1 MIANWNKIINSV
13 SLADAKVDNRV
24 KDSIKKADYNRDS
37 KVEVVSKPS
46 IGHRV
51 SQVRQANNI
60 DPVRSKYL
68 KAKSKAQVDE
78 IRDVLLKIINS

>member
-13 SLADAKVDNRV
+13 SSVDANKDNRV
-24 KDSIKKADYNRDS
+24 KDFIKRQDYNRDS
-37 KVEVVSKPS
+37 NLTKVSKPS

-51 SQVRQANNI
+51 SQVRKANDI
-60 DPVRSKYL
+60 DPLRSKYL
-68 KAKSKAQVDE
+68 KAESKAQVDE

>member
-13 SLADAKVDNRV
+13 SSVDANEDNRI
-24 KDSIKKADYNRDS
+24 KESIKRQDYNRDS
-37 KVEVVSKPS
+37 NLTKVSKPS

-51 SQVRQANNI
+51 SQVKRANNI
-60 DPVRSKYL
+60 DPVRSKYI
-68 KAKSKAQVDE
+68 KSRSKAQIDD

>member
-13 SLADAKVDNRV
+13 SMDDANKDNRV
-24 KDSIKKADYNRDS
+24 KDFIKRQDYNRDS
-37 KVEVVSKPS
+37 NLTKVSNPS

-51 SQVRQANNI
+51 SQVRRANDI
-60 DPVRSKYL
+60 DPVRKQYL
-68 KAKSKAQVDE
+68 RAKSKAQIDD

>member
-1 MIANWNKIINSV
+1 MIVNWNNIINSV
-13 SLADAKVDNRV
+13 SSVDANEDNKV
-24 KDSIKKADYNRDS
+24 KDFIKHQDYNRDS
-37 KVEVVSKPS
+37 NLTKVSKPS

-51 SQVRQANNI
+51 SQVRRANDI

-68 KAKSKAQVDE
+68 RARSKAQIDE

>member
-13 SLADAKVDNRV
+13 SSVDANEDNRV
-24 KDSIKKADYNRDS
+24 KESIKRQDYNRGS
-37 KVEVVSKPS
+37 NLTKVSKPS

-51 SQVRQANNI
+51 SQVKRANNI

-68 KAKSKAQVDE
+68 KSRSKAQIDD

>member
-13 SLADAKVDNRV
+13 SSVDANEDNRI
-24 KDSIKKADYNRDS
+24 KESIKRQDYNRDS
-37 KVEVVSKPS
+37 NLTKVSKPS

-51 SQVRQANNI
+51 SQVKRANNI

-68 KAKSKAQVDE
+68 KSRSKAQIDD

>member
-1 MIANWNKIINSV
+1 MIANWNKIVNSV
-13 SLADAKVDNRV
+13 SFNDANEDNRV
-24 KDSIKKADYNRDS
+24 KDFIKRQDYNRDS
-37 KVEVVSKPS
+37 NLTKVSKPS

-51 SQVRQANNI
+51 SQVRKANDI

-68 KAKSKAQVDE
+68 RARSKAQIDE

>member
-13 SLADAKVDNRV
+13 SSVDANEDNRI
-24 KDSIKKADYNRDS
+24 KESIKRQDYNRDS
-37 KVEVVSKPS
+37 NLTKVSKPS

-51 SQVRQANNI
+51 SQVKQANNI

-68 KAKSKAQVDE
+68 KSRSKAQIDD

>member
-13 SLADAKVDNRV
+13 SSADANVDNRV
-24 KDSIKKADYNRDS
+24 KDYIKRQDYNRDS
-37 KVEVVSKPS
+37 KVEVVSTPS

-51 SQVRQANNI
+51 SQVRRANTI
-60 DPVRSKYL
+60 DPVRGKYQ

>member
-13 SLADAKVDNRV
+13 SSVDANEDNRI
-24 KDSIKKADYNRDS
+24 KESIKRQDYNRDS
-37 KVEVVSKPS
+37 NLTKVSKPS

-51 SQVRQANNI
+51 SQVKRANNI

-68 KAKSKAQVDE
+68 KSRSKAQVDD

>member
-1 MIANWNKIINSV
+1 MIVNWNNIINSV
-13 SLADAKVDNRV
+13 SSVDANEDNRV
-24 KDSIKKADYNRDS
+24 KDFIKHQDYNRDS
-37 KVEVVSKPS
+37 NLTKVSKPS

-51 SQVRQANNI
+51 SQVRKANDI

-68 KAKSKAQVDE
+68 RARSKAQIDE

>member
-13 SLADAKVDNRV
+13 SLADAKVDNNV
-24 KDSIKKADYNRDS
+24 KEYIKRQDYNRDS

-51 SQVRQANNI
+51 SQVRQANNTNPI
-60 DPVRSKYL
+60 RSQYVKT
-68 KAKSKAQVDE
+68 KSKAQVDE